1 MKKATTP
8 FITAWVFFSSCL
20 APGLLQAQFEN
31 TGRLTNTGVIDG
43 YPAWINSAT
52 GAYSGQK
59 DGRFI
64 HTGVDSKVFVNHGE
78 YNTDSGHK
86 DIFKG
91 PLGQNGNVEIG
102 GTKRP
107 NFFDVDFDNGAGYV
121 CSIANTEGISVSGV
135 LNFRNGMTTTDRNRH
150 QKGSIVFEQGASYIN
165 AVTDE
170 QHVDGYVSKKGN
182 TAFTFPVGSGHDI
195 RTLEMSAPA
204 NITAHISVAW
214 IPGNPGSTVDPSDD
228 SPFHSVLSKKGNIES
243 VSEAGQWD
251 LIYVVK
257 PDNPI
262 TVTVSIPDLS
272 NFSPANN
279 LRLVGWDGTG
289 WVDLSN
295 NPTATSNAEGGTLTG
310 TIPNSLTISALGI
323 GAVVSGALPVA
334 LLSFHA
340 SIKEKSATELKWT
353 TTREVNNEYF
363 DIEHSI
369 DGSLFEKI
377 GKADGKGTYSTSS
390 DYTFVH
396 QPAMPFGIHYY
407 RVRQVDFDGM
417 FAYSPVK
424 SVIFDEIESMA
435 YPNPSKG
442 KITVRI
448 ANWKSLES
456 VVLIDVSGKEI
467 FKSVEKNSVLE
478 ISTVHL
484 APAIYILRFNYP
496 GGNVHTQKIV
506 IDR

>member
-1 MKKATTP
+1 MKKTTTS

-20 APGLLQAQFEN
+20 APGFLQAQFEN

-43 YPAWINSAT
+43 YTAWINSAT
-52 GAYSGQK
+52 GSYSGQK

-64 HTGVDSKVFVNHGE
+64 HTGADTKVFVNHGE
-78 YNTDSGHK
+78 YNTSSGHK
-86 DIFKG
+86 DIFRG
-91 PLGQNGNVEIG
+91 PSGQNRDVEIG

-121 CSIANTEGISVSGV
+121 CSITNTEGISVSGV

-150 QKGSIVFEQGASYIN
+150 QKGSIVFEPGAAYIN

-182 TAFTFPVGSGHDI
+182 TAFTFPVGSGYKI

-204 NITAHISVAW
+204 NVNAHVSVAW

-228 SPFHSVLSKKGNIES
+228 SPFHSVLSNKGNIER

-251 LIYVVK
+251 LIYIVK

-272 NFSPANN
+272 SFSPANN

-289 WVDLSN
+289 WIDLSN
-295 NPTATSNAEGGTLTG
+295 NPTATSNTEGGSLTG
-310 TIPNSLTISALGI
+310 IIPNSLTISALGI
-323 GAVVSGALPVA
+323 GSVVSGALPVA
-334 LLSFHA
+334 LLSFQV
-340 SIKEKSATELKWT
+340 SVKEKFVAELKWAT
-353 TTREVNNEYF
+353 AGEVNNEYF

-369 DGSLFEKI
+369 SGFHFEKV
-377 GKADGKGTYSTSS
+377 GKADGKGTYSASS

-396 QPAMPFGIHYY
+396 PPDMPFGIHYY
-407 RVRQVDFDGM
+407 RIKQVDFDGT

-424 SVIFDEIESMA
+424 SVRFDETESMA
-435 YPNPSKG
+435 YPNPSRE

-448 ANWKSLES
+448 ANWKNLES
-456 VVLIDVSGKEI
+456 IVLSDVSGREI
-467 FKSVEKNSVLE
+467 LRSVEKSPVLE

-496 GGNVHTQKIV
+496 GGNVRTQKIV